1 MTPRRLPTAA
11 LLVAVALFGVAAC
24 SDSDSEGGSDEE
36 RQEYVDALVA
46 SAEEESGLDDEQ
58 TQCVAESFVDG
69 YGAAELADA
78 DVTPED
84 MRDAGGPGEL
94 GLDFSDAQR
103 DDFYERLTG
112 CMDVRSLMLDA
123 FTDGAEAP
131 DEVRACLDD
140 QLDDDLLRDFLVVG
154 FTEGDAGFEDN
165 PDLETDLNAVFE
177 ACSGLGSGDPSAGG

>member
-1 MTPRRLPTAA
+1 MTSRRLPTAA
-11 LLVAVALFGVAAC
+11 LLVAVALLGVAC

-36 RQEYVDALVA
+36 RQEYVDAVVA

-78 DVTPED
+78 DVTPDDVRE
-84 MRDAGGPGEL
+84 AGGPGEL
-94 GLDFSDAQR
+94 GLDFTDAQR
-103 DDFYERLTG
+103 EDFYERLTD
-112 CMDVRSLMLDA
+112 CMDVRTLMLDA
-123 FTDGAEAP
+123 FTEGAEAA

-140 QLDDDLLRDFLVVG
+140 QLDDELIRDFLVVG
-154 FTEGDAGFEDN
+154 FTEGDAGFEDD

-177 ACSGLGSGDPSAGG
+177 ACSALGTDPSAGG